1 MKESALPKLAVSQQ
15 LTQQLELVIAGPE
28 AAPLPRQYWHPLFTA
43 VQINHSKLPVV
54 LLPPRSD
61 WFGERRLEWQAADSK
76 GRWLD
81 RQPNHVIECDV
92 HGVIRAVPDLP
103 PLLVDAQASK
113 NIRDTDL
120 IVLQPGEKYELKSR
134 ADPSLSLNLR
144 SHSVYRLWLHFSLA
158 SEQLFIS

>member
-61 WFGERRLEWQAADSK
+61 CAAYRECTVK
-76 GRWLD
+76 HWVC
-81 RQPNHVIECDV
+81 PHV
-92 HGVIRAVPDLP
+92 
-103 PLLVDAQASK
+103 
-113 NIRDTDL
+113 
-120 IVLQPGEKYELKSR
+120 LK
-134 ADPSLSLNLR
+134 L
-144 SHSVYRLWLHFSLA
+144 
-158 SEQLFIS
+158 